1 MHIRLIAVSDRQPAW
16 VGDAFDEYVKRLPG
30 QWRFRLDTVPTARR
44 TGATGASQA
53 TEAEGLLVLKQLKP
67 AETVI
72 LLDEA
77 GTELTSAG
85 LSSRLAGWQS
95 GGSDLAFIIGGPDG
109 VSAECTR
116 RADFKWSLS
125 RLTLPHG
132 LARVVLAEQLYRAH
146 TLLQGHPYHRA

>member
-44 TGATGASQA
+44 TGATSASQA
-53 TEAEGLLVLKQLKP
+53 TEAEGLLVLRQLKP
-67 AETVI
+67 GETVI

-77 GTELTSAG
+77 GTQLTSEG
-85 LSSRLAGWQS
+85 LSSRLAVWQS
-95 GGSDLAFIIGGPDG
+95 GGSDLAFLIGGPDG

-116 RADFKWSLS
+116 RADFRWSLS

-132 LARVVLAEQLYRAH
+132 LARVLLAEQLYRAH

>member
-16 VGDAFDEYVKRLPG
+16 VGDAFDEYVKRFPA

-44 TGATGASQA
+44 TRAGSVGEA
-53 TEAEGLLVLKQLKP
+53 TEAEGVLVLKQLKP
-67 AETVI
+67 AETVV

-77 GTELTSAG
+77 GTQLTSEG

-95 GGSDLAFIIGGPDG
+95 GGSDVAFIIGGPDG
-109 VSAECTR
+109 VSGECAG
-116 RADFKWSLS
+116 RADLQWSLS

-132 LARVVLAEQLYRAH
+132 LVRVVLAEQLYRAH
-146 TLLQGHPYHRA
+146 TLLQGHPYHRG